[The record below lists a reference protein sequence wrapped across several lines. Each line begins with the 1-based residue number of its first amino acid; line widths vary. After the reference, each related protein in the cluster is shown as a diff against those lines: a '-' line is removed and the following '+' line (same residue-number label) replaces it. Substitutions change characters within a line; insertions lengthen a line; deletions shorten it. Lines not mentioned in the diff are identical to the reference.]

1 MGKLENKVAIVTGGA
16 RGIGEATVR
25 LFVEHGAKVVIADIL
40 ENEGQAVADSLGDS
54 AIFTRHD
61 VTQEESW
68 KSLMSLTEESFGGLD
83 ILVNN
88 AGILE
93 FLGLDMYTVEGM
105 QRTIDINLMG
115 VMIGTQAA
123 IEPMRKR
130 KGGSIV
136 NISSADGL
144 IGSNAHA
151 AYVAS
156 KWGVRGFTK
165 AAALEL
171 GLEKIRVNSVH
182 PGGVFTPLANMR
194 GASRE
199 DFDNNFKLYAAQRG
213 CDPIEIANGIL
224 YLASD
229 DSSYCMG
236 TELAIDG
243 GLTAGNYYY
252 GAPGSPDI
260 SNLG

>member
-1 MGKLENKVAIVTGGA
+1 M
-16 RGIGEATVR
+16 
-25 LFVEHGAKVVIADIL
+25 IADIL

-130 KGGSIV
+130 KEV
-136 NISSADGL
+136 DCQYL
-144 IGSNAHA
+144 I
-151 AYVAS
+151 
-156 KWGVRGFTK
+156 
-165 AAALEL
+165 
-171 GLEKIRVNSVH
+171 
-182 PGGVFTPLANMR
+182 
-194 GASRE
+194 
-199 DFDNNFKLYAAQRG
+199 
-213 CDPIEIANGIL
+213 C
-224 YLASD
+224 
-229 DSSYCMG
+229 
-236 TELAIDG
+236 
-243 GLTAGNYYY
+243 
-252 GAPGSPDI
+252 
-260 SNLG
+260 